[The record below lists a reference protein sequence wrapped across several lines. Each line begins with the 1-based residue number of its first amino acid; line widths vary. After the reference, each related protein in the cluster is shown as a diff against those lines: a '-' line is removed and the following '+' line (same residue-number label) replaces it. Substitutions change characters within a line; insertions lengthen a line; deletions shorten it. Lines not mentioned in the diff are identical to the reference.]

1 MNNPSLKMLSQS
13 MHAPQQTAV
22 FCTRC
27 KAMLRITDPMEK
39 FTRYSRI
46 ACPHCG
52 QPHRMDLYFLGE
64 RDCFDLVPVRQQ
76 FAANALDE
84 DD

>member
-1 MNNPSLKMLSQS
+1 MNSQSLKSLPQPPL
-13 MHAPQQTAV
+13 APWLVAV

-39 FTRYSRI
+39 FTRYSKI

-52 QPHRMDLYFLGE
+52 QSHRMDLYFLGE
-64 RDCFDLVPVRQQ
+64 QDCFDLVPVRHQ
-76 FAANALDE
+76 FTANALDE

>member
-1 MNNPSLKMLSQS
+1 MTSQS
-13 MHAPQQTAV
+13 LETVSQPLHAHQHAAV

-27 KAMLRITDPMEK
+27 KTLLQVTDPLEK
-39 FTRYSRI
+39 FTCYRKVT
-46 ACPHCG
+46 CPHCG

-64 RDCFDLVPVRQQ
+64 RDCFGLVPIRHQP
-76 FAANALDE
+76 AASALDE